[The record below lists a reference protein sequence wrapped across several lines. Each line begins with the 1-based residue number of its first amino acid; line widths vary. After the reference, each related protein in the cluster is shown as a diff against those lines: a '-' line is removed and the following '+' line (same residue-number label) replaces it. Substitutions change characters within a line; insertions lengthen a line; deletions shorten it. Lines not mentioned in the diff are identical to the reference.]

1 MNRKQVLGIAAMTL
15 SAFASAVVSAQTVPA
30 EQWVGPPITFT
41 SSQSRAEVTAGY
53 FASPSRAP
61 QELRVGPADAG
72 PGAVDR
78 ATVAADRNLWLRA
91 GLGGYGDNA
100 YMHPGYAQRVA
111 EYTRM
116 RNGPEFMAELS
127 RIESAKSRSTAM
139 NTTSPAAG
147 Q

>member
-1 MNRKQVLGIAAMTL
+1 MIRKQVLGIAALTL
-15 SAFASAVVSAQTVPA
+15 SAVAFVATAQTVPA
-30 EQWVGPPITFT
+30 EQWVGAPTTFT

-91 GLGGYGDNA
+91 GLGSYGEYA
-100 YMHPGYAQRVA
+100 YMDPMYAQRMA
-111 EYTRM
+111 NYTRM
-116 RNGPEFMAELS
+116 RNGPEFTAELN
-127 RIESAKSRSTAM
+127 RIEGARSRSAAM
-139 NTTSPAAG
+139 NAAPTSA

>member
-15 SAFASAVVSAQTVPA
+15 SAFASVVSAQSVPA

-61 QELRVGPADAG
+61 QELRVGPPDAG

-91 GLGGYGDNA
+91 GLGSYGDNA
-100 YMHPGYAQRVA
+100 YMEPGYAQRMA

-116 RNGPEFMAELS
+116 RNGPEFMAEVS
-127 RIESAKSRSTAM
+127 RIEGARARSTAALR
-139 NTTSPAAG
+139 TSPAAG

>member
-1 MNRKQVLGIAAMTL
+1 MIRKQVLGIAALTL
-15 SAFASAVVSAQTVPA
+15 SAVASVASAQTVPA
-30 EQWVGPPITFT
+30 EQWVGAPTTFT

-91 GLGGYGDNA
+91 GLGNYGEYA
-100 YMHPGYAQRVA
+100 YMDPMYTQRMA
-111 EYTRM
+111 NYTRM
-116 RNGPEFMAELS
+116 RNGPEFTAELS
-127 RIESAKSRSTAM
+127 RIEGAKSRSTAM
-139 NTTSPAAG
+139 NAAPASA

>member
-15 SAFASAVVSAQTVPA
+15 SAAASVVSAQTVPA
-30 EQWVGPPITFT
+30 EEWVGAPITFT

-100 YMHPGYAQRVA
+100 YMEPGYAQRLA
-111 EYTRM
+111 DYTRM
-116 RNGPEFMAELS
+116 RNGPEFMAEVT
-127 RIESAKSRSTAM
+127 RIEGAKSRSTAALSS
-139 NTTSPAAG
+139 SPTAG